1 MRSSTSSPQAREDAR
16 APREAPG
23 AQAAQRRAQT
33 PEAGEIASDLRAVL
47 STLIRRLRAEN
58 RFPLAH
64 AAVLSRLEREGER
77 CVSELAAAERVR
89 PQSMAQTVADLEA
102 EGLVQRRPDPADRR
116 RAPPAGGVACAG
128 DQLLAL
134 RARAQGACGSAR
146 AAAAHRRQLSRAR
159 GSAGPCPEC
168 SLLAH
173 AGAPRRC

>member
-116 RAPPAGGVACAG
+116 RAPLTLTDKGRQTIAADRRRREGWLAQEISSSLSERERRVLAEA
-128 DQLLAL
+128 LAL
-134 RARAQGACGSAR
+134 LQRI
-146 AAAAHRRQLSRAR
+146 AAS
-159 GSAGPCPEC
+159 
-168 SLLAH
+168 
-173 AGAPRRC
+173 

>member
-77 CVSELAAAERVR
+77 

-116 RAPPAGGVACAG
+116 RAPLTLTDKGRQTIAADRRRREGWLAQEISSSLSERERRVLAEA
-128 DQLLAL
+128 LAL
-134 RARAQGACGSAR
+134 LQRI
-146 AAAAHRRQLSRAR
+146 AAS
-159 GSAGPCPEC
+159 
-168 SLLAH
+168 
-173 AGAPRRC
+173 